1 MKEYN
6 LKTKPIQEDI
16 NEILTWL
23 KHEREIKK
31 EGFYC
36 NRNIINKSFEENE
49 IIIFQ
54 VSWKNIWFTV
64 WTISEKNEL

>member
-54 VSWKNIWFTV
+54 FGR
-64 WTISEKNEL
+64 